1 MTALWLDYQQ
11 DRPLHW
17 AGPLLLALAL
27 LASLLTVA
35 YYLQLNEKANGWEER
50 LERIERGHGLGAADR
65 TGEALAQEVQR
76 ANEVLRQL
84 TLPWEELFRTLE
96 SVAGKQVAL
105 LALEPDLEK
114 QQVKISGEARDMA
127 ALLSYIARLEEQ
139 PVFGTVY
146 LQSHQLQLRDP
157 DRPVRFALL
166 AVWRGRS

>member
-11 DRPLHW
+11 DRPAHW

-27 LASLLTVA
+27 FAALLTVA
-35 YYLQLNEKANGWEER
+35 YYLELNEQANGWEER
-50 LERIERGHGLGAADR
+50 LQRIEGPGAADG

-96 SVAGKQVAL
+96 SVAGKKVAL

-127 ALLSYIARLEEQ
+127 ALLNYIARLEEQ

-157 DRPVRFALL
+157 ERPVRFALL
-166 AVWRGRS
+166 AVWRGKP